1 MTKVTEHSTHTQAS
15 IIFNIFH
22 QLLSVCSKYV
32 TMIVKECKLGFLKL
46 GKKMCHIPY
55 GPLHVPLRLQRHV
68 CVSFFSSPIDMSLH
82 LVKGG
87 ISGSGSVGISASYPT
102 PVALNMTLLHL
113 FTVSKGTVFLP
124 CASCD
129 LKKYVYSFFFL
140 LICFF

>member
-1 MTKVTEHSTHTQAS
+1 MTKVTEHSTHTEAS

-22 QLLSVCSKYV
+22 QLLSVYSKYV

-46 GKKMCHIPY
+46 GKKNVPYTLWSTSRASQTSKMC
-55 GPLHVPLRLQRHV
+55 V
-68 CVSFFSSPIDMSLH
+68 CVFFSCPIDMSLH

-87 ISGSGSVGISASYPT
+87 ISGSRSVGISASYPI

-113 FTVSKGTVFLP
+113 FTISKGTVFLP

-129 LKKYVYSFFFL
+129 LKNMSILK
-140 LICFF
+140 